1 MSETLPVA
9 IVGGG
14 ISGLGAA
21 HALHKAGV
29 PFRLYEAA
37 PRLGGVIQTDLHEG
51 FVLEGGPDTILAQ
64 KPEGLALAR
73 EFDLTDRMVGTNME
87 QRTLY
92 ILTGGRLKPM
102 PEGLALAIPTKMW
115 PFVRSDVFSWPGK
128 IRMGLDAVIPPRRGE
143 GDESI
148 ASFMR
153 RRLGGEA
160 LRLLGEPL
168 LAGIHAG
175 DPEQLSITAT
185 FPRFVEME
193 RNHGSLLRAMLAAK
207 RAAPAAGASHG
218 APGGQG
224 AHGGQGGN
232 GRGPM
237 APFFSFKAG
246 LGELVDALVARLPAD
261 ALRTGRALESIA
273 RDESGWTLAFAG
285 GESVRARAL
294 VLAIPAP
301 KLVPLLQPHARDL
314 VQLLETIPFVSSATV
329 LIGYRR
335 EQVAHPLDGYGLV
348 TVAGQRI
355 STMALSFLSTKRPG
369 SAPEGHVLLRGF
381 LGGARDPDVLRMADH
396 SLVAAVIGDMRSH
409 LGLSGAPLFS
419 RVYRWPQTTPQM
431 TVGHFGRMEQI
442 DRLTGTLPGLFLTGA
457 GLRATGIPDCYGDAV
472 KTAEAARAWLG

>member
-29 PFRLYEAA
+29 AFRLYEAA

-51 FVLEGGPDTILAQ
+51 FVLEGGPDAILAQ

-73 EFDLTDRMVGTNME
+73 ELDLTDRMVGTNME

-153 RRLGGEA
+153 RRLGEEA

-175 DPEQLSITAT
+175 DPEQLSISAT

-193 RNHGSLLRAMLAAK
+193 RKHGSLLRAMLAAK
-207 RAAPAAGASHG
+207 KAAPAAGASP
-218 APGGQG
+218 A
-224 AHGGQGGN
+224 AAAGQGGN
-232 GRGPM
+232 GRGPV

-273 RDESGWTLAFAG
+273 RSDGGWTLAFSG
-285 GESVRARAL
+285 GESVRARSL

-301 KLVPLLQPHARDL
+301 KLVPLLRSHAHDL

-396 SLVAAVIGDMRSH
+396 SLVAAVIGDMKPH
-409 LGLSGAPLFS
+409 LGLSGQPLFS

-431 TVGHFGRMEQI
+431 TVGHFCRMEQI
-442 DRLTGTLPGLFLTGA
+442 DRLTAALPGLFLTGA

-472 KTAEAARAWLG
+472 KTAEAARAFLETAG

>member
-1 MSETLPVA
+1 MAAVLPVA

-29 PFRLYEAA
+29 PFELFEAA

-73 EFDLTDRMVGTNME
+73 ELELMPRLVGTNME

-92 ILTGGRLKPM
+92 ILSGGRLKAM
-102 PEGLALAIPTKMW
+102 PEGMALAIPTKMW
-115 PFVRSDVFSWPGK
+115 PFVKSDVFSWPGK
-128 IRMGLDAVIPPRRGE
+128 IRMGLDALIPPRRRE

-153 RRLGGEA
+153 RRLGEEA

-175 DPEQLSITAT
+175 DPEQLSISAT

-193 RNHGSLLRAMLAAK
+193 RQHGSLLRAMLAAK
-207 RAAPAAGASHG
+207 RAPAPTPPAA
-218 APGGQG
+218 
-224 AHGGQGGN
+224 GGN

-237 APFFSFKAG
+237 SPFFSFQGG
-246 LGELVDALVARLPAD
+246 LGELVDALVARLPGP
-261 ALRTGRALESIA
+261 ALRTGMTLEKVERGEA
-273 RDESGWTLAFAG
+273 GYTLSFAG
-285 GESVRARAL
+285 GAKVQARAL
-294 VLAIPAP
+294 ILSIPAP
-301 KLVPLLQPHARDL
+301 RLSPLLAPHSREL
-314 VQLLETIPFVSSATV
+314 VQLLDTIPFVSSATV
-329 LIGYRR
+329 LLGYERG
-335 EQVAHPLDGYGLV
+335 QVAHPLDGYGLV
-348 TVAGQRI
+348 TVGGERTA
-355 STMALSFLSTKRPG
+355 TMALSFLSTKRPG
-369 SAPEGHVLLRGF
+369 SAPEGKVLLRGF

-396 SLVAAVIGDMRSH
+396 SLVAAVIADMKPH
-409 LGLSGAPLFS
+409 LGLSGEPLFS

-431 TVGHFGRMEQI
+431 TVGHFDRVAQI
-442 DRLTGTLPGLFLTGA
+442 ERLAGALPGLFLTGA
-457 GLRATGIPDCYGDAV
+457 GLRATGIPDCYGDGV
-472 KTAEAARAWLG
+472 KTAEAARAFLA

>member
-51 FVLEGGPDTILAQ
+51 FVLEGGPDAILAQ

-73 EFDLTDRMVGTNME
+73 ELDLMDRMVGTNME

-153 RRLGGEA
+153 RRLGQEA

-175 DPEQLSITAT
+175 DPEQLSISAT

-193 RNHGSLLRAMLAAK
+193 RKHGSLLRAMLAAK
-207 RAAPAAGASHG
+207 QAAPGGGAPHG
-218 APGGQG
+218 AP
-224 AHGGQGGN
+224 GGN

-261 ALRTGRALESIA
+261 ALRTGRALESVA
-273 RDESGWTLAFAG
+273 RDDSGWTLALSG
-285 GESVRARAL
+285 GETVRARSL

-301 KLVPLLQPHARDL
+301 KLAPLLRPHARDL

-396 SLVAAVIGDMRSH
+396 SLVAAVIGDMKPH
-409 LGLSGAPLFS
+409 LGLSGEPLFS

-442 DRLTGTLPGLFLTGA
+442 DRLAGALPGLFLTGA
-457 GLRATGIPDCYGDAV
+457 GLRATGIPDCYADGV
-472 KTAEAARAWLG
+472 KTAEAARAFLAPAE